1 MLRKSY
7 YRTASPW
14 QELEKFRQLAH
25 AQHTTARVRP
35 VSPAINVW
43 TNDDGAV
50 VEAKLP
56 GINPQEIDISIE
68 AESVTIA
75 GKRDSVE
82 LEENE
87 KFLRRE
93 RRHGK
98 FNRTFQLPFI
108 VNADAVEATYENG
121 VLHLTLPRSEADK
134 PKKIAVK
141 SA

>member
-14 QELEKFRQLAH
+14 QELEKFRQLA
-25 AQHTTARVRP
+25 QRPTVRVRP
-35 VSPAINVW
+35 SSPAINVW
-43 TNDDGAV
+43 TSDDGAL

-56 GINPQEIDISIE
+56 GINPADIDISVE
-68 AESVTIA
+68 AESVTLA
-75 GKRDSVE
+75 GKRESAL
-82 LEENE
+82 LEDNE
-87 KFLRRE
+87 KYLRRE

-108 VNADAVEATYENG
+108 VNADEVEATYENG
-121 VLHLTLPRSEADK
+121 ILHLVLPRSEADK
-134 PKKIAVK
+134 PRKIAIK